1 MPPVRTPKPSSTDRR
16 KRLAEK
22 IERLGFR
29 TMAPCP
35 QCVESKS
42 ACVVKRNA
50 AKCSCCTR
58 KNIRCGGTFSDAEF
72 DELEAKK
79 TEVLRKKV
87 EARARLT
94 ALAWEITAMQ
104 KEHEKLDKEL
114 DKILVRQDEMVDQEA
129 RALEEL
135 EDANEGDPN
144 GQVALLSD
152 ELFSWVDLDGP
163 LMQGFGGIP
172 GQTQR

>member
-1 MPPVRTPKPSSTDRR
+1 MPPVRNSDLSSTDRR

-22 IERLGFR
+22 IERLGYE

-35 QCVESKS
+35 QCIVSRS
-42 ACVVKRNA
+42 VCVVKRNQ

-58 KNIRCGGTFSDAEF
+58 KNVSCGGTFSDAEF
-72 DELEAKK
+72 DALEAQK
-79 TEVLRKKV
+79 TKLLREKV

-94 ALAWEITAMQ
+94 ALAWEFMALQ
-104 KEHEKLDKEL
+104 KEHDKLDQKLDK
-114 DKILVRQDEMVDQEA
+114 VCARQEEMVDQEA

-135 EDANEGDPN
+135 GEATEDDPAE
-144 GQVALLSD
+144 QVALMSD
-152 ELFSWVDLDGP
+152 ELFSWVDLEGELAQPFD
-163 LMQGFGGIP
+163 GIP